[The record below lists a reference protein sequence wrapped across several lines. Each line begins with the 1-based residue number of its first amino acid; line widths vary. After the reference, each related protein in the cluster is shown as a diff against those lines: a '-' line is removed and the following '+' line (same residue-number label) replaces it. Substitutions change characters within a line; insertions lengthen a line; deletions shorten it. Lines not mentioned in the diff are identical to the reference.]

1 MVYLLIQIVQNQMG
15 EGLVFEQPATEKSLD
30 RCKLQNFLGARKE
43 KIPWGRLRVY
53 NIQQMQGQS
62 KAEDIVVRRKTLH
75 STSKVM
81 HLNGESFSMSGG
93 FQRDCC
99 GLCKR

>member
-1 MVYLLIQIVQNQMG
+1 MG
-15 EGLVFEQPATEKSLD
+15 GGPGCSTNLQPKKSLD
-30 RCKLQNFLGARKE
+30 RCKLQNFLGGRKE
-43 KIPWGRLRVY
+43 QIPWGRLRVY

-81 HLNGESFSMSGG
+81 RLTK
-93 FQRDCC
+93 
-99 GLCKR
+99 LCVLMEKVSA

>member
-1 MVYLLIQIVQNQMG
+1 LFKIKWG
-15 EGLVFEQPATEKSLD
+15 EGLVFKQPATEKSLD
-30 RCKLQNFLGARKE
+30 RCQLQKFLGGRKE
-43 KIPWGRLRVY
+43 KLPWGRLRVY

-81 HLNGESFSMSGG
+81 RLNGESFSMSAS
-93 FQRDCC
+93 FQHDCC